1 MENKVPTSPDDS
13 PRVTKPEVRRMER
26 PANLSFN
33 RSAIV
38 RGTRPVSN
46 REPRR

>member
-1 MENKVPTSPDDS
+1 METKVPTSPDDA
-13 PRVTKPEVRRMER
+13 PRVTKPEVRRIER

-33 RSAIV
+33 RSAIA
-38 RGTRPVSN
+38 RGMRSVSN